1 MTESKAPVFYS
12 SKSFQH
18 VTVSFPPSLTWVP
31 QGLLYLCDHHQWRE
45 FFKKK
50 REKKGKKTHEF
61 QISGAALAVPQ
72 LCWHRS

>member
-18 VTVSFPPSLTWVP
+18 VTVSFPPSLTWLP
-31 QGLLYLCDHHQWRE
+31 QGLLYLWDRHQWRE
-45 FFKKK
+45 FKKK
-50 REKKGKKTHEF
+50 RGKKRKKPHEF
-61 QISGAALAVPQ
+61 QISAAALAVPQ